1 MDEESSGTSRL
12 QAATAW
18 PLTRRREHGQ
28 GPLPKIPNAIERPS
42 APFLL
47 SSLSAEEVL
56 AQAFLLTSNCKR
68 LVTK

>member
-1 MDEESSGTSRL
+1 MKESGIIHKKL
-12 QAATAW
+12 LVIA
-18 PLTRRREHGQ
+18 
-28 GPLPKIPNAIERPS
+28 S

>member
-1 MDEESSGTSRL
+1 MKESGIIHKKL
-12 QAATAW
+12 LVIA
-18 PLTRRREHGQ
+18 
-28 GPLPKIPNAIERPS
+28 S

-68 LVTK
+68 LGVTINTVLKKASSSQAQANK